1 MTVLYQK
8 MSTEADITPE
18 KIDYDVDVETQTL
31 VSSKDMNYLKG
42 KDISLDKKMD
52 LINDAIDEIGFTWF
66 HFYLFCLAGFGYAAD
81 SLISM
86 IQSAVQTAA
95 VYYQYDFT
103 YPISTQFCYA
113 GLFFGALV
121 IGFSADLIGRKI
133 AFNCSLL
140 LSALF
145 GFMAGGSSSLAM
157 YMVNMFLANFFLG
170 GNLALDVTLLMEF
183 LPHKYQ
189 YLNTFM
195 ACWWGIGQTICEL
208 LAWAFIPNF
217 TCNGRGDCL
226 MSDNRGWRYTWYTG
240 SAIVLILALS
250 RILLFNMLE
259 SPKHLASQKRDAE
272 ALEVLQTIANKY
284 NRPLTLTQEQL
295 DECGQVSINED
306 FYENPTMFNSL
317 KQMWGHVKLLF
328 LNKTVI
334 RSNIILI
341 ISWFGVGITYGIYN
355 NFLYAFLAAH
365 GANTGTTTFEVYR
378 DATIETFLST
388 FGPVIAA
395 GVLLI
400 PGFNRRIVM
409 CIGGVSAMIVLMC
422 YTVVRAEGANVVVA
436 SISYI
441 TINMYYGTLY
451 AYTPEVL
458 PTLTRATGASLCL
471 AANRVAG
478 MLVPV
483 IYYFSNNKNSSAPI
497 YVCGAII
504 GAIGVL
510 SLALPFEP
518 SQKRSM

>member
-1 MTVLYQK
+1 MA
-8 MSTEADITPE
+8 TEVDTTSEKVGVSIDI
-18 KIDYDVDVETQTL
+18 ETQIL
-31 VSSKDMNYLKG
+31 LSSKDMDYLKG
-42 KDISLDKKMD
+42 KDVSLDKKMD

-86 IQSAVQTAA
+86 VQSAVQTAA
-95 VYYQYDFT
+95 VFYQYDFN

-140 LSALF
+140 LSAIF

-195 ACWWGIGQTICEL
+195 ACWWGVGQTICEL

-240 SAIVLILALS
+240 SAVVLILALS
-250 RILLFNMLE
+250 RVLLFNMLE
-259 SPKHLASQKRDAE
+259 SPKHLATQKRDAE

-284 NRPLTLTQEQL
+284 NRPLSLTKEQL
-295 DECGQVSINED
+295 EECGEVSINED
-306 FYENPTMFNSL
+306 FYANPSIKNTLN
-317 KQMWGHVKLLF
+317 QMWGHTKLLF
-328 LNKTVI
+328 INKTVI

-341 ISWFGVGITYGIYN
+341 ISWFGIGITYGIYN

-395 GVLLI
+395 GLLLV
-400 PGFNRRIVM
+400 PGFNRKIVM
-409 CIGGVSAMIVLMC
+409 CLGGVSAMIVLMC

-458 PTLTRATGASLCL
+458 PTVTRATGASLCL

-504 GAIGVL
+504 GAIGIL